1 MLKSWQSKI
10 GKREGAKTAF
20 SFKSIR
26 MKMILIFSSV
36 FTIILI
42 GLAVFLYFQQ
52 SEKIKEDVQKKSESI
67 VKQIDFGINMFLEKY
82 DSNIDILS
90 NQALIADY
98 LKGSASKE
106 DEKSFDSKLLQTRV
120 SNEFASFI
128 RNNPAVT
135 NIYVTGMN
143 KKILIEPHANLPSD
157 FNPLE
162 APWFKGASSNLEEP
176 FWSEPYEDK
185 SSGEFIVTL
194 SKVVTEQNSSKVL
207 GVIAFD
213 IKIDQLNELVKSVNV
228 DYNGYAFLFDQNA
241 VAMVHP
247 TEKGKNLMNL
257 EFIKNMYDSSEESGI
272 LDYLFDKQERVLFYD
287 TIEETNWK
295 VGTVY
300 INKNMLAEATDLRN
314 TLLVITIIIILLI
327 SLITTLVARNITKP
341 LIELNKQVSKVAH
354 GDLTVSVQSTSD
366 DEVGQLTKNFNSMV
380 VSMREIIHSVQNS
393 VTRVKESTEN
403 LSAISEETTASSE
416 EIVRAMDEVANGAT
430 QAASD
435 AEVGNQ
441 RTIDL
446 STQIEEV
453 DEASNQLISLS
464 NDASM
469 TSENGLKQMINLK
482 EKATRSNEVLH
493 SVESVIENL
502 TKKINEIDTVIHS
515 INEIS
520 DQTNLLALNA
530 SIEAARA
537 GEHGKGFA
545 VVAEEVRK
553 LAEQS
558 ARATNQ
564 VRHTI
569 KDIQN
574 ESDHA
579 KNEMKTTRAIADE
592 QNIVVIETEKAF
604 NSISL
609 MIDNMVS
616 SIQGISQK
624 VEFMTSHKDD
634 VVGAIQSIS
643 AAAQQSA
650 AASEEVSA
658 STEQQLTALNS
669 INESASILNEAST
682 NLADISNKFKV

>member
-1 MLKSWQSKI
+1 MLKSLQSKF
-10 GKREGAKTAF
+10 GKREGSKTAF
-20 SFKSIR
+20 SFNSLR

-42 GLAVFLYFQQ
+42 GLAVFLYSQQ
-52 SEKIKEDVQKKSESI
+52 SEKIKDDVQNKSESI

-98 LKGSASKE
+98 LKGSVNKKE
-106 DEKSFDSKLLQTRV
+106 ENSFESKLLQTRI

-143 KKILIEPHANLPSD
+143 KKILIEPHATLPSD

-162 APWFKGASSNLEEP
+162 APWFKGASASLDEA

-194 SKVVTEQNSSKVL
+194 SKVVKEQNSNKVL

-228 DYNGYAFLFDQNA
+228 DYSGYAFLFDQNA

-257 EFIKNMYDSSEESGI
+257 DFIKKMYDANEESGR
-272 LDYLFDKQERVLFYD
+272 LDYVFDKQERVLFYD
-287 TIEETNWK
+287 TIDETNWK

-300 INKNMLAEATDLRN
+300 IEKNMLAEATDLRN
-314 TLLVITIIIILLI
+314 TLLVITIAIIMII

-341 LIELNKQVSKVAH
+341 LIELNEQVSKVAN

-393 VTRVKESTEN
+393 VTQVKESTEN

-416 EIVRAMDEVANGAT
+416 EIARAMDEVANGAT

-464 NDASM
+464 NNASM
-469 TSENGLKQMINLK
+469 TSENGLKQMTNLK

-502 TKKINEIDTVIHS
+502 TKKINEIDSVIHS

-558 ARATNQ
+558 ARATDQ

-579 KNEMKTTRAIADE
+579 KNEMKTTRSIADE

-682 NLADISNKFKV
+682 NLAEISNKFKV